1 MLSSLLSGPIGTIIE
16 TVKWIMI
23 LISLALA
30 AGIAYSLS
38 RAWHFHPRFELERD
52 KAKKTITLRDA
63 LMKERWEAIAKKFS
77 LGTAESMRL
86 SVIEADALVDTAL
99 KNMDIPGDHLA
110 DRLSN
115 LDTEDLTT
123 VNRLWRAHRLR
134 NDLVHTPGFSL
145 SASDAE
151 LALNDYEAFLKEI
164 EVL

>member
-1 MLSSLLSGPIGTIIE
+1 MPSFLTTGPLGVIIE
-16 TVKWIMI
+16 VVKWTMI
-23 LISLALA
+23 LISLGFAG
-30 AGIAYSLS
+30 GIAYALLQ
-38 RAWHFHPRFELERD
+38 AWHFHPKFELERE
-52 KAKKTITLRDA
+52 KAKKILTLRDA
-63 LMKERWEAIAKKFS
+63 LMKERWEAITKKFS

-86 SVIEADALVDTAL
+86 AVIEADALVDTAL

-145 SASDAE
+145 SSSDAE
-151 LALNDYEAFLKEI
+151 LALNDYEAFLREI